1 MRMLVY
7 IAILLVGLLIALIGL
22 LGVIGSLLPVTHTA
36 SVTFEVAKPQSEV
49 WVMLDKVEDF
59 PSWFPDINR
68 VELLPEREGRR
79 AFRQFQGRNS
89 FVLEETLKQ
98 PMTRVVRTI
107 TDDNAMFSGSWDH
120 QFEPAG
126 EGRTRI
132 TLTETGSVKSPIPR
146 AIMKLAIGEKFY
158 LNRFARCVTQ
168 RCGK

>member
-1 MRMLVY
+1 MIMY
-7 IAILLVGLLIALIGL
+7 IALLLAGLLLSLIGL
-22 LGVIGSLLPVTHTA
+22 LGIIGSFIPVTHTA
-36 SVTFEVAKPQSEV
+36 SISFEVAKPQKEV
-49 WVMLDKVEDF
+49 WAMLDKVEDF

-68 VELLPEREGRR
+68 VEMLPEREGRR

-107 TDDNAMFSGSWDH
+107 ADDNAMFTGSWDH
-120 QFEPAG
+120 QFESVG

-146 AIMKLAIGEKFY
+146 AIMKFAIGEKFY
-158 LNRFARCVTQ
+158 LNRFAECVTK